1 LSESEKLD
9 TLAARIN
16 EEHRAFVGTFR
27 KSVEHAVE
35 HGICAG
41 ELLSQAK
48 AQCPHGTWLRW
59 LEENFE
65 GLARAAQAYM
75 RLYKYRDVLR
85 TAARTPSVSE
95 HRLPNGRE
103 YE

>member
-27 KSVEHAVE
+27 KSVE

-65 GLARAAQAYM
+65 GLARTAQAYM

-85 TAARTPSVSE
+85 TAARTPSVSG

>member
-1 LSESEKLD
+1 MSESEKLD

-65 GLARAAQAYM
+65 GLARTAQAYM

-85 TAARTPSVSE
+85 TAARTPSVSG

-103 YE
+103 YK